1 MAAARRGA
9 LAAVAACASCFAAAR
24 ADPVADFYRGKQISM
39 YIRAAPGGNYD
50 VYSRVLG
57 RHMTRHIPGNPLVV
71 PINMPGGGGLVALSY
86 VVNAAPRD
94 GDALTIIT
102 QSFPMDQALGLA
114 KNRRVDMRAL
124 RWIGNMSD
132 TNEFVF
138 TAKSS
143 PTRTLDDARRR
154 ETVIAATGVGSIMT
168 QLAGVYNN
176 LLGTRFRV
184 VYGYPSGPEMSL
196 AMERGEVEARSTSN
210 PQVLGATKA
219 EVLAKYNF
227 LIQAGVRK
235 IPDFSE
241 TPLLRD
247 LATSDRDRRVFD
259 FISKAAVIAR
269 PLVAGPATPP
279 ERVLALRR
287 AFDETLVD
295 PQFLAEA
302 ASLNL
307 EIGATSGEELQKLV
321 FDLLD
326 TPPEALGEV
335 AAAITL
341 RDVTARPGGARG
353 EP

>member
-1 MAAARRGA
+1 MTRA
-9 LAAVAACASCFAAAR
+9 LAALVLVAAFGGAAR
-24 ADPVADFYRGKQISM
+24 ADPVADFYRGKRISM

-50 VYSRVLG
+50 VYSRALG
-57 RHMTRHIPGNPLVV
+57 RHMSRHIPGNPDIT

-114 KNRRVDMRAL
+114 KDRRVDMRAL
-124 RWIGNMSD
+124 NWIGNMSD

-138 TAKSS
+138 TARNS
-143 PTRTLDDARRR
+143 PTKTLDDARRR
-154 ETVIAATGVGSIMT
+154 ETVIAATGLGSIMT

-210 PQVLGATKA
+210 PQVLGASRD
-219 EVLAKYNF
+219 EVAAKYNF
-227 LIQAGVRK
+227 LIQTGLRK
-235 IPDFSE
+235 IPGYEDV
-241 TPLLRD
+241 PLLDD
-247 LATSDRDRRVFD
+247 LASTDREHRVFG
-259 FISKAAVIAR
+259 FVSKAAVIAR

-279 ERVLALRR
+279 ERVAALRR

-295 PQFLAEA
+295 PLFLADAEQ
-302 ASLNL
+302 LNL
-307 EIGATSGEELQKLV
+307 EIAPTGGEALRKLV

-326 TPPEALGEV
+326 APPDALREV
-335 AAAITL
+335 AEAIKL
-341 RDVTARPGGARG
+341 NDSAPAKGARAG
-353 EP
+353 GD